1 VTAATWTADDL
12 PLLGEPA
19 PVELANSLYG
29 EGDERID
36 FLGTPELTRLWLD
49 HVAFGVAFP
58 LRLSHA
64 DAGRLRGLRDAI
76 RRLVDGTVDGLPPA
90 PEAVEVVNGAA
101 RLAPRSPQLVAGPG
115 PGSDDGVAWVSPA
128 RGVDAALGAL
138 AHDAVAL
145 LGGPDGARLRRCAAP
160 DCGMAFVQQ
169 HGRRRWCH
177 DSCGHRM
184 RQAAYHRRRTG
195 RPGPTPSPLETT

>member
-1 VTAATWTADDL
+1 MTGGPTADDL

-29 EGDERID
+29 EGDERVD
-36 FLGTPELTRLWLD
+36 FLATPALARLWLD
-49 HVAFGVAFP
+49 HADLAVPFP
-58 LRLSHA
+58 ARLSRT
-64 DAGRLRGLRDAI
+64 DTDRLRALRDAV
-76 RRLVDGTVDGLPPA
+76 RRLVDQAVDGVALA
-90 PEAVEVVNGAA
+90 PEAVEVVNRAA
-101 RLAPRSPQLVAGPG
+101 RLAPRAAQLAPG
-115 PGSDDGVAWVSPA
+115 PAAGWVSAA

-138 AHDAVAL
+138 AHETVAL

-169 HGRRRWCH
+169 HRRRRWCH

-184 RQAAYHRRRTG
+184 RQAAYDRRRAAALPAASG
-195 RPGPTPSPLETT
+195 DRGDRRRARP